1 MCLTNVLM
9 IDFFFFYV
17 FSEEF
22 WPTFMLLKWHQGGDA
37 DEMCDLDY
45 ADPALQ
51 VLGNPKKELAQLR
64 ASTGGL
70 KLGAKLGNQ
79 WLHTHF
85 RMFYWGSKSTWS
97 CYTHQV
103 KKVHTPSQALTWVI
117 RQSRGGWQEEIAG
130 VVKNQSDL

>member
-1 MCLTNVLM
+1 M

-45 ADPALQ
+45 TDPALQ

-64 ASTGGL
+64 ASTGGVE
-70 KLGAKLGNQ
+70 LGAKKTWQPMASHTLSCVLLG
-79 WLHTHF
+79 
-85 RMFYWGSKSTWS
+85 K
-97 CYTHQV
+97 
-103 KKVHTPSQALTWVI
+103 
-117 RQSRGGWQEEIAG
+117 
-130 VVKNQSDL
+130 